1 MVPNYS
7 RSGEDNLR
15 ADETIKHG
23 AQTDSPSGGG
33 KDMGGTA
40 NLRADLQVKSGSAK
54 DTPSASKDN
63 RPSGVQSF
71 DDDGV

>member
-1 MVPNYS
+1 MPNYE

-23 AQTDSPSGGG
+23 AQTDSPSGSG

-40 NLRADLQVKSGSAK
+40 NLRADQQVKSAS
-54 DTPSASKDN
+54 DSRSPSYSKDN
-63 RPSGVQSF
+63 RPSGLQSF
-71 DDDGV
+71 KAESV

>member
-1 MVPNYS
+1 MPNYE

-23 AQTDSPSGGG
+23 SQTDSPSGGG

-40 NLRADLQVKSGSAK
+40 NLRADQQVKSASDSRHPTQAK
-54 DTPSASKDN
+54 DS
-63 RPSGVQSF
+63 RPSGLQSF
-71 DDDGV
+71 EAESV